1 MLLNF
6 PEPRMEPFEEFQ
18 KIPTCPRC
26 GAALED
32 GDHIIYDGDPHV
44 FCSDDVEGCNHCH
57 PNLRIIDDYN
67 DILDILA
74 DE

>member
-6 PEPRMEPFEEFQ
+6 PEPRMEPFEKFQ
-18 KIPTCPRC
+18 KIPTCPAC
-26 GAALED
+26 GEPLED
-32 GDHIIYDGDPHV
+32 GDHIIYDGDPHYIRRSDV
-44 FCSDDVEGCNHCH
+44 VGCSHCSSI
-57 PNLRIIDDYN
+57 RIIDDYN